1 MNGMTVLSTESIY
14 SKTRCNISVKK
25 LLESQKTFYPRAD
38 RERGRHELA
47 HDSSSV
53 PFGGPEEDEC
63 VRTSHLH
70 GS

>member
-25 LLESQKTFYPRAD
+25 TFGVSKVFYPRAD